1 VLRRAVCVV
10 NSTKLTNV
18 VLPDG
23 GSMVGLSTFGNGPKC
38 RFPASLAQEG
48 ESWQKFHKSMPSIF
62 PNQHAQHGESHTMGT
77 AGEDEE
83 TRLARQAL
91 LQAAAVGPVRVRC
104 VGRADY
110 ASMYQV
116 LNQRSHRHFSLETLR
131 QAALSAHTPFTV
143 EK

>member
-1 VLRRAVCVV
+1 
-10 NSTKLTNV
+10 
-18 VLPDG
+18 
-23 GSMVGLSTFGNGPKC
+23 
-38 RFPASLAQEG
+38 
-48 ESWQKFHKSMPSIF
+48 
-62 PNQHAQHGESHTMGT
+62 MGT
-77 AGEDEE
+77 AGKDEE

-110 ASMYQV
+110 SSMYQV